1 MKAIGT
7 IVVLVLVGLG
17 IGTYFVTRPPEQEL
31 DAQGRAWVDR
41 YEAWSDKTQ
50 GQVSRAIGGMDFST
64 KEKNARLIEP
74 LRGCSASFAGLGEPP
89 SFLET
94 VREFVVVAC
103 GEVEFA
109 VQTNDRFGTANLATT
124 NVHLREA
131 ESNLVLA
138 RQELTSELAELN

>member
-1 MKAIGT
+1 VKAIGT

-31 DAQGRAWVDR
+31 DAQGRAWVDS
-41 YEAWSDKTQ
+41 YEAWSDKTL
-50 GQVSRAIGGMDFST
+50 GKVNRAIGGMDFST

-74 LRGCSASFAGLGEPP
+74 LRGCSASFARLGEPP

-94 VREFVVVAC
+94 LREFVVVAC
-103 GEVEFA
+103 GEAEFA

-138 RQELTSELAELN
+138 RQELASELDELN

>member
-1 MKAIGT
+1 M
-7 IVVLVLVGLG
+7 LVLVGLG
-17 IGTYFVTRPPEQEL
+17 IGTYFVTRPPEREL

-41 YEAWSDKTQ
+41 YEAWSDETQ
-50 GQVSRAIGGMDFST
+50 GQVNRAIGGMDLST

-74 LRGCSASFAGLGEPP
+74 LRGCSVSFAELGEPP
-89 SFLET
+89 SFLGT

-103 GEVEFA
+103 GEAEFA

-138 RQELTSELAELN
+138 RQELVSELDELD